1 MKLEIIGTK
10 FAILYGGTGNKK
22 KRIPMVFPQT
32 GWMGP
37 QWQFM
42 YWWDIIPTFLS
53 SSFPRWPGCLGTGF
67 THTYGILEYIIIGWI
82 MLDWTG
88 SGVTVYL
95 LANMGVVYYILKAW
109 ISFFLEQP
117 YTINHNKN

>member
-1 MKLEIIGTK
+1 
-10 FAILYGGTGNKK
+10 
-22 KRIPMVFPQT
+22 
-32 GWMGP
+32 
-37 QWQFM
+37 
-42 YWWDIIPTFLS
+42 
-53 SSFPRWPGCLGTGF
+53 
-67 THTYGILEYIIIGWI
+67 

-117 YTINHNKN
+117 YTINHNTN